1 MYTNCSI
8 YLFLKGPIL
17 PPVLNK
23 PAIATTAAAAAAAA
37 NTSMPTYGVSKI
49 IYSLSLEKLRYIF
62 IYIYIYILICE

>member
-1 MYTNCSI
+1 M
-8 YLFLKGPIL
+8 

-49 IYSLSLEKLRYIF
+49 IYSLSLENTNWVQLR
-62 IYIYIYILICE
+62 YIYIYCYVNEHYNCPLNIATSRTT